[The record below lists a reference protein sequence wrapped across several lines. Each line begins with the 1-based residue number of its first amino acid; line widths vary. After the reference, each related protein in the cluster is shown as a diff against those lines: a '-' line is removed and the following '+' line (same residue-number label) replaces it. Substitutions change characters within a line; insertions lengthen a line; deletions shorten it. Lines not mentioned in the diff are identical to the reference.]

1 MVSFPS
7 LRRITASGAYL
18 PEIDGLRFM
27 AIFAVLVFHVLL
39 LSQTYMGYYALP
51 SNAFA
56 HFTYDLMLNGRYGVP
71 VFFAI
76 SGFIL
81 GLPFAKQY
89 LNGGKKI
96 GFGPYLMRRVTR
108 LEPPYILSLLIRTGP
123 VMAAKGYTFLWIL
136 PHLLASIFYLDMAIY
151 RDYPVVQLVAWSLE
165 IEIQFYLLIFL
176 LAPLLFRAK
185 ATLRRCV
192 FVFALFLPGTV
203 QYYLWNYTGLSHHDL
218 FFYSI
223 GVWIQ
228 FFLAGMLVADIFVTD
243 LGRIPSTWLWDVL
256 SAVVWIVFF
265 IVPDGGSQVFGP
277 AMLVLL
283 LLGAFKGKVFRWFY
297 SLSPI
302 SIIGGMCY
310 SIYLTHSLVL
320 QALAFAYYKMAPR
333 DPSYLRFVVS
343 ILIFIPLLIA
353 AGAVFFV
360 LIERPCMDRR
370 WPQKLLA
377 FLSGKREAPK
387 KQAVTVDASLPR

>member
-1 MVSFPS
+1 
-7 LRRITASGAYL
+7 
-18 PEIDGLRFM
+18 
-27 AIFAVLVFHVLL
+27 
-39 LSQTYMGYYALP
+39 
-51 SNAFA
+51 
-56 HFTYDLMLNGRYGVP
+56 
-71 VFFAI
+71 
-76 SGFIL
+76 
-81 GLPFAKQY
+81 
-89 LNGGKKI
+89 
-96 GFGPYLMRRVTR
+96 
-108 LEPPYILSLLIRTGP
+108 
-123 VMAAKGYTFLWIL
+123 
-136 PHLLASIFYLDMAIY
+136 
-151 RDYPVVQLVAWSLE
+151 
-165 IEIQFYLLIFL
+165 
-176 LAPLLFRAK
+176 
-185 ATLRRCV
+185 
-192 FVFALFLPGTV
+192 
-203 QYYLWNYTGLSHHDL
+203 
-218 FFYSI
+218 
-223 GVWIQ
+223 
-228 FFLAGMLVADIFVTD
+228 MLVADIFVTD

-343 ILIFIPLLIA
+343 ILIFIPLLLA

-360 LIERPCMDRR
+360 LIERPCMDKR

-387 KQAVTVDASLPR
+387 KQAVTVDASIPR